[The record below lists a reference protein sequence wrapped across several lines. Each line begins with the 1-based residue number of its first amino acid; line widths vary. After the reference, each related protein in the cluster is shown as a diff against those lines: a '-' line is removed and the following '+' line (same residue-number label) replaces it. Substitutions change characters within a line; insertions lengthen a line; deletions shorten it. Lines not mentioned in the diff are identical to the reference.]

1 MMPVS
6 LAKRA
11 SSFATALLLGAVTA
25 FALGVRDGR
34 LDPCPSSPN
43 CVASQADGDANVE
56 PLAFEGSGDAA
67 LRRLADAIRGMPR
80 AEVVALGNGYLRAEF
95 TTRLFGWVDDVEA
108 VVDGSANVI
117 HLRSASR
124 TGYWDLGTNR
134 RRVEAIREAFAE
146 ASAP

>member
-1 MMPVS
+1 VRLGTRVCS
-6 LAKRA
+6 IAAVLV
-11 SSFATALLLGAVTA
+11 LGAVGA
-25 FALGVRDGR
+25 SALGVRDGR

-43 CVASQADGDANVE
+43 CVASQADGDAKVE
-56 PLAFEGSGDAA
+56 PLAFEGSGEEA

-95 TTRLFGWVDDVEA
+95 TTRIFGWVDDVEA
-108 VVDGSANVI
+108 VVEASASVI

-146 ASAP
+146 ASAR